1 MKKPNLSE
9 MTLKEKIGQLI
20 LPNQWEIYQDHTK
33 NYEVN
38 RTEEE
43 WRQVIAEYQFGS
55 YWSEQIGSCNK
66 FTVDLAGGGLDQ
78 KVHGAEYRKFLARQD
93 QCGKIPAL
101 FTTDSERGASGFIKE
116 LSTICPPMAVTA
128 TGSEE
133 LAFQQGVC
141 IARELRSAGIN
152 WRWAP
157 VVDIAHHQNICYY
170 RSFSPDHPDKMIQMA
185 NAHIRGMQSEGVAA
199 TAKHFPGADR
209 YDYRDSHFSHSI
221 ISSSMEQWWAEQ
233 GKIFQSVIDNGVY
246 SVMIGHVAFPAWDD
260 SVIKGEY
267 RPATVSK
274 KIITDLLKGEMGFDG
289 VVVTDSVAMAGITS
303 FYDTYEE
310 EIVDLVNAGN
320 DVLLG
325 VRLPACDIVE
335 QAVKDGRIPESRIDD
350 ACQRVLNMKEKLG
363 MFEEGYWDLPYT
375 LEEAVAET
383 QKLNLEIARR
393 SITKVHDR
401 QGLLPVDSSKVKNV
415 TIICSTHTDRFFD
428 ELQHMKKCFEDR
440 GIHVR
445 LQRRLSGH
453 FEMVEI
459 AESSDLIIYAAYVA
473 PHMPKGGM
481 TLYGDECNTY
491 LYAFSQGNGKSI
503 GASFGYPLLH
513 FFPMGGANTFINA
526 YSESPESMQAFVE
539 AIFGEIPITGKSP
552 VKLYPDH
559 IIPGPSTD

>member
-1 MKKPNLSE
+1 M
-9 MTLKEKIGQLI
+9 
-20 LPNQWEIYQDHTK
+20 
-33 NYEVN
+33 
-38 RTEEE
+38 
-43 WRQVIAEYQFGS
+43 
-55 YWSEQIGSCNK
+55 
-66 FTVDLAGGGLDQ
+66 
-78 KVHGAEYRKFLARQD
+78 
-93 QCGKIPAL
+93 
-101 FTTDSERGASGFIKE
+101 
-116 LSTICPPMAVTA
+116 
-128 TGSEE
+128 
-133 LAFQQGVC
+133 
-141 IARELRSAGIN
+141 
-152 WRWAP
+152 
-157 VVDIAHHQNICYY
+157 DIAHHQNICYY
-170 RSFSPDHPDKMIQMA
+170 RSFSPDYPDKMIQMA

-246 SVMIGHVAFPAWDD
+246 SVMIGHVAFPAYDD

-274 KIITDLLKGEMGFDG
+274 RLITDLLKGEMGFDG

-363 MFEEGYWDLPYT
+363 MFEDGYWDLPYT

-428 ELQHMKKCFEDR
+428 ELQYLKKCFEDR

-539 AIFGEIPITGKSP
+539 AIFGEIPSIGKSP
-552 VKLYPDH
+552 IKLYPDH
-559 IIPGPSTD
+559 IIAGPSAD